1 MEGRTET
8 EFQSQTKE
16 REKLEHSANLEGA
29 NDDLWEE
36 DVDVING
43 HRSKGSR
50 ALALASFAGL
60 TAAGAAIGSVA
71 SRRSTGLWYKML
83 RKPPFQ
89 PPRWLFAPVWTALYA
104 LIATSG
110 YRVWK
115 QEPSK
120 ARARAL
126 ALWGT
131 QLALNTAWSPLFF
144 GARRKRA
151 ALADL
156 VALLGVVAAYAG
168 TSRKIDKAAAAMM
181 LPYLGW
187 LGFAG
192 VLNEEIIRRN
202 RGIRRWVGV

>member
-1 MEGRTET
+1 MEGRTEL
-8 EFQSQTKE
+8 ESQPKE
-16 REKLEHSANLEGA
+16 RENLEGMLGL
-29 NDDLWEE
+29 DEEDSDEGDE
-36 DVDVING
+36 DVDVDDESRTNG
-43 HRSKGSR
+43 AR
-50 ALALASFAGL
+50 ALALASFVGL
-60 TAAGAAIGSVA
+60 TAAGAALGSVA
-71 SRRSTGLWYKML
+71 NRRSVGLWYKL
-83 RKPPFQ
+83 QRKPPFQ
-89 PPRWLFAPVWTALYA
+89 PPRWIFAPVWTALYA

-115 QEPSK
+115 QEPSM
-120 ARARAL
+120 ARTRAL

-156 VALLGVVAAYAG
+156 AALLGVVAAYAA
-168 TSRKIDKAAAAMM
+168 TSRKVDKPAAAMM

-202 RGIRRWVGV
+202 RGIRRWAFG

>member
-8 EFQSQTKE
+8 ELEGQAKE
-16 REKLEHSANLEGA
+16 RATERSTNLDDA
-29 NDDLWEE
+29 NDDEWGD
-36 DVDVING
+36 DVDMTDG
-43 HRSKGSR
+43 HRSKRTR
-50 ALALASFAGL
+50 ALALASFVGV
-60 TAAGAAIGSVA
+60 TAAGAALGSVA
-71 SRRSTGLWYKML
+71 NRRSVGLWYKTL

-89 PPRWLFAPVWTALYA
+89 PPRSVFAPVWTALYA

-126 ALWGT
+126 ALWVT
-131 QLALNTAWSPLFF
+131 QLALNAAWSPIFF

-151 ALADL
+151 AFVDLA
-156 VALLGVVAAYAG
+156 ALLGVVAAYAA
-168 TSRKIDKAAAAMM
+168 TSRKVDKPAAAMM

-192 VLNEEIIRRN
+192 VLNAEIIRRN
-202 RGIRRWVGV
+202 RGLRRWVGG